1 MKSVISIWLQ
11 PSPKLKKEIFGL
23 IKDFSKQY
31 KVYRDLKSYKGPHIT
46 ILEIHSG
53 KYDLK
58 SVVNT
63 IKSISIKF
71 KPFDL
76 KVNGIGYFRK
86 LDESGKRNFVIY
98 LKVEKKEE
106 LFALKDL
113 VDNEFPKEPARHE
126 NRGFVPHITITHRE
140 LEKESFYRALK
151 EYKNLDF
158 VRTFVV
164 DGIMVSKRNIKTKK
178 VTIKHITFRKKHN

>member
-1 MKSVISIWLQ
+1 MENVISIWLQ
-11 PSPKLKKEIFGL
+11 PSLKLKKEIFGL
-23 IKDFSKQY
+23 IKDFSKKY
-31 KVYRDLKSYKGPHIT
+31 KVYSDLKSYKGPRIT

-53 KYDLK
+53 KYDLNG
-58 SVVNT
+58 VMNT

-71 KPFDL
+71 KPFNL
-76 KVNGIGYFRK
+76 GINGIGYFRK

-98 LKVEKKEE
+98 LKVEKNKE
-106 LFALKDL
+106 LFALKKL
-113 VDNEFPKEPARHE
+113 VDGEFPNESARHE
-126 NRGFVPHITITHRE
+126 DRGFVPHITITHRE

-151 EYKNLDF
+151 AYKNLDF

-164 DGIMVSKRNIKTKK
+164 DKIMVSKRNTKTKK